1 MSVLEGSNPSFS
13 LSPAPYY
20 HTDEVLVDGS
30 PVPFSATVTV
40 SNVVAATGVHAT
52 FEANRN
58 FKGVPDWWM
67 AESHPG
73 WISNLIL
80 SATGDFDFDG
90 IPTWEEYHGGSDA
103 TNTGSRFML
112 EITGTN
118 GAVEVAFDTVAADV
132 RDTAAGYRRR
142 YALEQTDAL
151 TTQTWAAVAGMADI
165 TGLGQRETYEP
176 ETVPENGSAF
186 FRGKVEVMNDSETNS
201 RPPNIILLLTDDL
214 GWGDLNFM
222 GHPYVQTPN
231 LDRLAAEGTVFTQFY
246 VNNPVCSPSRAAFM
260 TGHYPA
266 RHSIHG
272 HLTDRHNYNISRGIV
287 DFLDPAVTT
296 LTRVFQT
303 NGYAVGHFGKWHLGN
318 VPEAPLPDA
327 YGIDEYR
334 TSSSLGSQL
343 SDSAY
348 FDQYDPAF
356 ASAYYVN
363 LSTHAIVYEAGRFME
378 AHQDQPFYLNLWTQ
392 LPHATLNPTPDQLAV
407 YDGLNANANDFT
419 SWMRDYLTGAP
430 DLDSQMQVWCA
441 SVTAIDDAVGILLD
455 KLEELGLAGNT
466 LILFTSDNGPE
477 DYQIPNASNAG
488 VGSPGRFRARKRG
501 IYDGGIHVPCIV
513 RWPDRAPIGQINSNS
528 VFTAVD
534 WFPTL
539 MNLAGI
545 DMPDIAPDGED
556 MSDVLLGSTR
566 TRTRPIMWE
575 WRYEIVKHAADYDPP
590 ALAIRAG
597 DWKLFTENN
606 GTGTEL
612 YDLSNDPEER
622 TNLAGL
628 PQSSNTVNNLKTQL
642 LDWKATLP

>member
-1 MSVLEGSNPSFS
+1 
-13 LSPAPYY
+13 
-20 HTDEVLVDGS
+20 
-30 PVPFSATVTV
+30 
-40 SNVVAATGVHAT
+40 
-52 FEANRN
+52 
-58 FKGVPDWWM
+58 
-67 AESHPG
+67 
-73 WISNLIL
+73 
-80 SATGDFDFDG
+80 
-90 IPTWEEYHGGSDA
+90 
-103 TNTGSRFML
+103 
-112 EITGTN
+112 
-118 GAVEVAFDTVAADV
+118 
-132 RDTAAGYRRR
+132 
-142 YALEQTDAL
+142 
-151 TTQTWAAVAGMADI
+151 
-165 TGLGQRETYEP
+165 
-176 ETVPENGSAF
+176 
-186 FRGKVEVMNDSETNS
+186 
-201 RPPNIILLLTDDL
+201 
-214 GWGDLNFM
+214 
-222 GHPYVQTPN
+222 
-231 LDRLAAEGTVFTQFY
+231 
-246 VNNPVCSPSRAAFM
+246 
-260 TGHYPA
+260 
-266 RHSIHG
+266 
-272 HLTDRHNYNISRGIV
+272 
-287 DFLDPAVTT
+287 
-296 LTRVFQT
+296 
-303 NGYAVGHFGKWHLGN
+303 
-318 VPEAPLPDA
+318 
-327 YGIDEYR
+327 
-334 TSSSLGSQL
+334 
-343 SDSAY
+343 
-348 FDQYDPAF
+348 
-356 ASAYYVN
+356 
-363 LSTHAIVYEAGRFME
+363 ME